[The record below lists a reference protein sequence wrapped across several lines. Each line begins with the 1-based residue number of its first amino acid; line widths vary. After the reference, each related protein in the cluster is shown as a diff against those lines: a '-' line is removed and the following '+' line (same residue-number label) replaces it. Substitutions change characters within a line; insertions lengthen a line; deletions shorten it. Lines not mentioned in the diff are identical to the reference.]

1 MLTLLFII
9 KILYTLQLKTK
20 RLVSKPKDAATEAAL
35 KEVKDRA
42 KAAKKSAAL
51 KVAGSGNVN
60 IPKNQ
65 KFTSGT
71 KGGRGTTR

>member
-1 MLTLLFII
+1 MILCIIFI
-9 KILYTLQLKTK
+9 QLKTK

-42 KAAKKSAAL
+42 KAAKKSAAV
-51 KVAGSGNVN
+51 KVGGAGNVN